1 MNRIYK
7 WLGAWTTL
15 LVVSLSL
22 ISCEKDTRY
31 VDRLSDADL
40 FNDTMQKLTDV
51 IVYDIFSPV
60 VASRVYVY
68 PTVAAYSVMQKA
80 YPEKYESLAGQLKEF
95 TDIPELTEGVNPQLA
110 AIHAFLVVGK
120 QLIFSENRIDEY
132 RESLYEELDDL
143 GMPSREFDAS
153 IVYGEVVA
161 AHILAW
167 ADTDFYKQT
176 RTFPK
181 YTIQEGDQ
189 FWKPTPPDYMEG
201 IEPHWN
207 RIRPMVIPDAA
218 MFDPAPPL
226 PVDMNPNSP
235 FYAELIE
242 VYELGRKVTEDN
254 NENEEAQIAAFWDCN
269 PYVSHHKGH
278 AMFATKKITPGGHWI
293 GITKLATQIAENS
306 FDETINTYLN
316 VTVALFDGF
325 ISCWDTKWNT
335 LIVRPETL
343 INQYLDEEWLPKL
356 QTPPFP
362 EYTSGHSVI
371 SRSAATVLTKIYG
384 DNFAF
389 DDTTE
394 EAYGLPTRSY
404 KSFMHASEEA
414 AVSRLYGGI
423 HYRRAIEQGVV
434 QGGAV
439 GGYIAENLSTFKA
452 KTAEVNP

>member
-1 MNRIYK
+1 MNRYVK

-22 ISCEKDTRY
+22 VSCEKDLRY
-31 VDRLSDADL
+31 IDRLADANL
-40 FNDTMQKLTDV
+40 FNDAMQELSDV

-68 PTVAAYSVMQKA
+68 PTVAAYAVMQQA
-80 YPEKYESLAGQLKEF
+80 NPQKYASLAGQLNGY
-95 TDIPELTEGVNPQLA
+95 TDVPTMPQGVNANLA
-110 AIHAFLVVGK
+110 AVHAFLVIGK
-120 QLIFSENRIDEY
+120 KLIFSENKIDDY
-132 RESLYEELDDL
+132 REGLYAELDDL
-143 GMPSREFDAS
+143 GMPKAAFEAS
-153 IVYGEVVA
+153 IAYGEVVA
-161 AHILAW
+161 DHVLKW
-167 ADTDFYKQT
+167 ADDDFYKQT

-189 FWKPTPPDYMEG
+189 FWKPTPPAYMEG

-207 RIRPMVIPDAA
+207 RIRPMVLPSAR
-218 MFDPAPPL
+218 MFNPEPPY
-226 PVDMNPNSP
+226 PVDMTPGSD
-235 FYAELIE
+235 FYQELME
-242 VYELGRKVTEDN
+242 VFEKGAKVTEDN
-254 NENEEAQIAAFWDCN
+254 SESEEAQIAAFWDCN
-269 PYVSHHKGH
+269 PYVMHTKGH

-293 GITKLATQIAENS
+293 GITKLATQISGDS
-306 FDETINTYLN
+306 FDEAINTYLH

-325 ISCWDTKWNT
+325 ISCWDTKWET
-335 LIVRPETL
+335 LVVRPETI
-343 INQYLDEEWLPKL
+343 INQYLDEDWQPKL

-404 KSFMHASEEA
+404 TSFMQASDEA

-423 HYRRAIEQGVV
+423 HYRRAIEQGVA
-434 QGGAV
+434 QGAAV
-439 GGYIAENLSTFKA
+439 GQFIAERLN
-452 KTAEVNP
+452 TAQPENEVSSR